1 MPFTPQVE
9 PSHYRNLVYDSK
21 ERYIS
26 YWHQIQ
32 TVVSAE
38 PSSVLEI
45 GIGNGFVHR
54 ELRRHGMQ
62 VTTLDADARLEPD
75 VVGSVTELPFDQGSF
90 DLVCCFETLE
100 HLPWDQL
107 AGATSEL
114 ARVSSRW
121 VLVSLPDV
129 TPYVSVEIRYGFER
143 RLVDVFHSIPAP
155 NPKRHEFNGEHYW
168 EIGKEGYPLPRVVQ
182 TFEHAGLVVDEDFRV
197 REFPYH
203 HFFKMRVS

>member
-62 VTTLDADARLEPD
+62 VTTLDADAPNFLSTKARSTWSA
-75 VVGSVTELPFDQGSF
+75 VSR
-90 DLVCCFETLE
+90 
-100 HLPWDQL
+100 PWSISL
-107 AGATSEL
+107 GT
-114 ARVSSRW
+114 
-121 VLVSLPDV
+121 SLPA
-129 TPYVSVEIRYGFER
+129 PPQNLR
-143 RLVDVFHSIPAP
+143 VFPADGCWSA
-155 NPKRHEFNGEHYW
+155 F
-168 EIGKEGYPLPRVVQ
+168 Q
-182 TFEHAGLVVDEDFRV
+182 T
-197 REFPYH
+197 
-203 HFFKMRVS
+203 